1 MWERLA
7 SMKQEHAMAASQCEY
22 IGDSNDKQDDGS
34 IGVEDSV
41 SQLAEAV
48 QEMVQDAIGE
58 VLPLAKAIKVY
69 NRYFSCRHFSIFDY
83 VFRLKDE

>member
-58 VLPLAKAIKVY
+58 VLPLAKAIKVH
-69 NRYFSCRHFSIFDY
+69 NRYFSCRHFCIFDY

>member
-7 SMKQEHAMAASQCEY
+7 SMKQEHALAANQCDY
-22 IGDSNDKQDDGS
+22 ISGSNDKQDDSS
-34 IGVEDSV
+34 IGIEDSV

-58 VLPLAKAIKVY
+58 VLPLAQALKV
-69 NRYFSCRHFSIFDY
+69 
-83 VFRLKDE
+83 

>member
-22 IGDSNDKQDDGS
+22 IGDSNDKQDDNS

-58 VLPLAKAIKVY
+58 VLLLAKGIKSTTGILHVDIFLFLIM
-69 NRYFSCRHFSIFDY
+69 FSD
-83 VFRLKDE
+83 

>member
-1 MWERLA
+1 
-7 SMKQEHAMAASQCEY
+7 MKQEHAMAASQCEY
-22 IGDSNDKQDDGS
+22 IGESNDKQDDSS

-58 VLPLAKAIKVY
+58 VLPMAQALKVY
-69 NRYFSCRHFSIFDY
+69 NRYFTCRHFSIFDY

>member
-22 IGDSNDKQDDGS
+22 IGESNDKQDDGS

-58 VLPLAKAIKVY
+58 VLPLAKALKY
-69 NRYFSCRHFSIFDY
+69 NRYFTWRHFSIFDY

>member
-1 MWERLA
+1 
-7 SMKQEHAMAASQCEY
+7 MKQEHAMAANQCEY
-22 IGDSNDKQDDGS
+22 IGESNDKQDDGS

-58 VLPLAKAIKVY
+58 VLPLAKAIKVQQM
-69 NRYFSCRHFSIFDY
+69 FFM
-83 VFRLKDE
+83 